1 MEKFMENKDFG
12 TIQINLEKLMKERG
26 LNKTK
31 LSYMSELTRVQI
43 TKLCRNQSQRF
54 DAGTL
59 ARLCYALNCSL
70 SELIE
75 YIPPENR

>member
-1 MEKFMENKDFG
+1 MENKDFG
-12 TIQINLEKLMKERG
+12 TIQIHLEELMKERG

-31 LSYMSELTRVQI
+31 LSYMSELTRTQI
-43 TKLCRNQSQRF
+43 AKLCKGEAQRF

-59 ARLCYALNCSL
+59 ARLCYALSCSL

-75 YIPPENR
+75 YIPPGNKGEN

>member
-1 MEKFMENKDFG
+1 MENKDFG
-12 TIQINLEKLMKERG
+12 TIQINLDRLMKEKG

-43 TKLCRNQSQRF
+43 AKLCKGEAQRF

-59 ARLCYALNCSL
+59 ARLCYALDCSL
-70 SELIE
+70 SDLIE
-75 YIPPENR
+75 YIPPENKL

>member
-1 MEKFMENKDFG
+1 MKD
-12 TIQINLEKLMKERG
+12 RG

-43 TKLCRNQSQRF
+43 SKLCKGEAQRF
-54 DAGTL
+54 DTGTL

-75 YIPPENR
+75 YIPPEDK

>member
-1 MEKFMENKDFG
+1 MENKDYG
-12 TIQINLEKLMKERG
+12 TIQINLEQLMKDSG

-43 TKLCRNQSQRF
+43 AKLCKGEAQRF

-70 SELIE
+70 SDLIE
-75 YIPPENR
+75 YIPPEDK

>member
-1 MEKFMENKDFG
+1 MENKDFG
-12 TIQINLEKLMKERG
+12 TIQINLDRLMKEKG

-43 TKLCRNQSQRF
+43 AKLCKGEAQRF

-70 SELIE
+70 YDLIE
-75 YIPPENR
+75 YIPPENKL

>member
-1 MEKFMENKDFG
+1 MENKDYG
-12 TIQINLEKLMKERG
+12 TIQINLEKLMKDRG

-43 TKLCRNQSQRF
+43 AKLCKGEAQRF

-70 SELIE
+70 SDLIE
-75 YIPPENR
+75 YIPPEDK